1 MLAIIGAGG
10 RFTGSNPSYTSFELN
25 HHIRVSQAKFLIA
38 EPQMLS
44 TTLQS
49 AEDCGI
55 PESRVF
61 TFETKDQAP
70 LPNQKSWTTLLEQG
84 EADWL
89 TFDKTDQARSTIA
102 TLSFTSGTTGFPKAA
117 MISHL
122 YMISQFRIISRPR
135 PPYEVICLGRVRT
148 GCLY

>member
-10 RFTGSNPSYTSFELN
+10 RFTGSNPSYTCFELN
-25 HHIRVSQAKFLIA
+25 HHIRISQAKYLVA
-38 EPQMLS
+38 EPPMLP

-49 AEDCGI
+49 AKDCGI
-55 PESRVF
+55 PASRVF
-61 TFETKDQAP
+61 TFETKDQASVP
-70 LPNQKSWTTLLEQG
+70 DQKSWTSLLERG

-89 TFDKTDQARSTIA
+89 TFDDPKQAKSTIS

-122 YMISQFRIISRPR
+122 YAINQIHALEGQK
-135 PPYEVICLGRVRT
+135 PPYEVIYIKAVGFVSPC
-148 GCLY
+148 